1 MFSKNSRYKKL
12 SDTVTTDARGRRLG
26 SKTLRMVPDVAG
38 TFRYVVEEGDRLDHL
53 AYKAYKDS
61 TKWWRICDANPE
73 FMSPQAMVGKEP
85 LVTISIRVTFPGEG
99 DPPWCDLIRNL
110 SALVGVEDASIVDDI
125 RLVERE
131 MEYEGD
137 TITYTGERAARS
149 VAVVFNRM
157 NMRKRAIVHEIRA
170 LGFNT
175 GEPFTISRVGKKIVL
190 PPDVQG

>member
-1 MFSKNSRYKKL
+1 MISKNSRYKKL

-26 SKTLRMVPDVAG
+26 SKTLRVMPDVAG
-38 TFRYVVEEGDRLDHL
+38 TFQYAVEEGDRLDHL

-61 TKWWRICDANPE
+61 TRWWRICDANPE
-73 FMSPQAMVGKEP
+73 FMSPQAMLGKGP
-85 LVTISIRVTFPGEG
+85 MATISVRVTFPGEG

-110 SALVGVEDASIVDDI
+110 SALVGVEDVSIVDDI

-137 TITYTGERAARS
+137 TITYAGERATRS
-149 VAVVFNRM
+149 VAVTFNRM
-157 NMRKRAIVHEIRA
+157 NTRKRAIVHEVRT

-175 GEPFTISRVGKKIVL
+175 GEFFTISRVGKKIVF
-190 PPDVQG
+190 PPDVAG